1 MSEWIENELLGKEP
15 VLTDIERILENLKT
29 SRIPRS
35 KLLRL
40 SMLLNDIHQN
50 QYIFSDE
57 NVTEKEISDGLKRL
71 LREKLI
77 NYDQYKAL
85 ESKIDGLDLD
95 KLIWDIKSVK
105 VGRGLEFL
113 PRKTS
118 DLMGKLKEWLN
129 EFVAE
134 GAPMLRQ
141 KIESVLD
148 ELLFRK
154 VISKQEAIDV
164 KEKNNLE

>member
-1 MSEWIENELLGKEP
+1 
-15 VLTDIERILENLKT
+15 
-29 SRIPRS
+29 
-35 KLLRL
+35 
-40 SMLLNDIHQN
+40 MLLNDIHQN
-50 QYIFSDE
+50 QYRVSDILKMMDLILSSE
-57 NVTEKEISDGLKRL
+57 NVTEKEISDGLERL

-95 KLIWDIKSVK
+95 KLIWEIKTVK

-118 DLMGKLKEWLN
+118 DLMGKLKDWTN

-141 KIESVLD
+141 KIKSVLD

-154 VISKQEAIDV
+154 AISKQEATDV